1 MSDLP
6 RVTYSNFDIDLA
18 PVHAQ
23 FDALLPSFERR
34 ELGQSHRSMID
45 GVSVNLSA
53 SPATITSPI
62 DRNIVVGRVSPATA
76 DQVSE
81 AVSAAAARA
90 KSWAATPTAERIR
103 LLRAF
108 ARELAKRRF
117 QLALAALFEVGKS
130 RIEAIGEAEEA
141 VDLADYYATQMEER
155 QGYRQALS
163 QVRAGEITESLL
175 LPFGVFAVVAPFNFP
190 IALSVNM
197 LSAALVTGN
206 TVVFKPAPACSLSGR
221 MIVEAA
227 LEAGIPPGALNLVL
241 GGAQVGQALVSHP
254 LVAGVAFTGSHDAG
268 MQIARA
274 ALSGGYAKPVIAEM
288 GGKNPAYVTAH
299 ADLDVAAQGVARS
312 AFGLQ
317 GQKCSAC
324 SVAYVEE
331 AVKDAFIAKL
341 QAVTA
346 TFKLGDP
353 RAVDTFMGAVQSQA
367 TVDRFHAATEAAKQQ
382 GRIIA
387 GGHRITE
394 GALARG
400 YFLQPT
406 IAEFPAPHRVT
417 QEELFMPYVAIRS
430 APSLASALAEGNAV
444 KYGLAAGIYTRD
456 PGELQYFLDTV
467 QAGVVYANRA
477 SGATTGAWPGI
488 QTFCGWKGSGVTH
501 KGGLGPHFLPLFT
514 HEQSRT
520 LILS

>member
-45 GVSVNLSA
+45 GVSVNLA
-53 SPATITSPI
+53 ALPATITSPI

-353 RAVDTFMGAVQSQA
+353 RAVDTFMGAVQSRRPWTVSTRRPKPPGSKVESSTVVTGLPRARSPGDTFSSRRLRSFRRRTVSPRKSYSCLTSPFARPPLSRRPWRKATPSSTVSRQVSTLVIRANSNTFWTLSKRAWCMPIGQA
-367 TVDRFHAATEAAKQQ
+367 ARPP
-382 GRIIA
+382 
-387 GGHRITE
+387 
-394 GALARG
+394 ARG
-400 YFLQPT
+400 PGFK
-406 IAEFPAPHRVT
+406 
-417 QEELFMPYVAIRS
+417 
-430 APSLASALAEGNAV
+430 PS
-444 KYGLAAGIYTRD
+444 AAGK
-456 PGELQYFLDTV
+456 
-467 QAGVVYANRA
+467 ARA
-477 SGATTGAWPGI
+477 SPTRAAWAR
-488 QTFCGWKGSGVTH
+488 TFCRCSLMNKA
-501 KGGLGPHFLPLFT
+501 
-514 HEQSRT
+514 ER
-520 LILS
+520 